1 MTLLDSFSLVLPQEK
16 DAGGAPEPRTE
27 LLQGTDAS
35 AHERARGTIQRDDL
49 GSDSQKERLTT
60 HQETGRGK
68 KRGFAQPWIAG
79 GSTRGEGS
87 EILVAER
94 VGALGSL

>member
-1 MTLLDSFSLVLPQEK
+1 MVLPQEK

-60 HQETGRGK
+60 HQETGREGRREGLLSLGLQK
-68 KRGFAQPWIAG
+68 GARGG
-79 GSTRGEGS
+79 G
-87 EILVAER
+87 I
-94 VGALGSL
+94 